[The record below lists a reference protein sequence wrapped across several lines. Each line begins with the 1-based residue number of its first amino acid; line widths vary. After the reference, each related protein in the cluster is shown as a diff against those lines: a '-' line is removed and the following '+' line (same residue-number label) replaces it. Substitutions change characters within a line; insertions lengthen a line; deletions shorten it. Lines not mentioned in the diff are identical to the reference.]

1 MNGNL
6 NNPINISYY
15 QNISSSSS
23 NRTPK
28 NIEKEQNQQSE
39 QDFNLLNGYKYYD
52 EQETPKMNINISKNI
67 PQMDNDNK
75 TKKDNE
81 NLSEPKNT
89 NTETKNSTI
98 NKLSIKKIE
107 FEQIVPI
114 IQNIVVTA
122 NLSCPLNLRQIALQV
137 MNTYYE
143 PKKFTGLVMRIKEP
157 KTTALIFNTGKIVVL
172 GAKTEE
178 DSKKACRKYAKIIKS
193 LGFEVILKN
202 ITIQNMVGSCDI
214 KFQIPLIPLSLHMKK
229 YLNDSR
235 IAYEPELFPGLIY
248 HYLSSNSN
256 NDDQIK
262 ENESNIVF
270 LIFESGKIVI
280 AGGKSKNQIYDAFNE
295 IYRFLCKFKV
305 KNDSKTKNE
314 DA

>member
-23 NRTPK
+23 NQTPK

-98 NKLSIKKIE
+98 NKLPIKKIE

-172 GAKTEE
+172 GAKTE
-178 DSKKACRKYAKIIKS
+178 
-193 LGFEVILKN
+193 
-202 ITIQNMVGSCDI
+202 
-214 KFQIPLIPLSLHMKK
+214 
-229 YLNDSR
+229 
-235 IAYEPELFPGLIY
+235 
-248 HYLSSNSN
+248 
-256 NDDQIK
+256 
-262 ENESNIVF
+262 
-270 LIFESGKIVI
+270 
-280 AGGKSKNQIYDAFNE
+280 
-295 IYRFLCKFKV
+295 
-305 KNDSKTKNE
+305 
-314 DA
+314 